1 MKHFLIIWNINHI
14 ENFKNNPNLQ
24 NANVNLALK
33 LTWIIRY
40 NFLTLKSL
48 QKISNSLLQFMGN
61 LYSVEFLLI
70 LRVLYPIRSNTL

>member
-24 NANVNLALK
+24 NANVNLGLK

-70 LRVLYPIRSNTL
+70 LKVLYPIHSNTL

>member
-24 NANVNLALK
+24 NANVNLGLK
-33 LTWIIRY
+33 LTWLIRY

>member
-14 ENFKNNPNLQ
+14 ENFENNPNLQ

>member
-24 NANVNLALK
+24 NANVNLGLK